1 MNHLHLKMLVI
12 QAVLEERCG
21 SVVEC
26 LTRDGG
32 IAGSSLTGNHA
43 EPVLFS

>member
-12 QAVLEERCG
+12 QAVLEECIA

-26 LTRDGG
+26 LTPE
-32 IAGSSLTGNHA
+32 AEVACSSLMGDA
-43 EPVLFS
+43 VLFS

>member
-12 QAVLEERCG
+12 QAVLEERTG

-26 LTRDGG
+26 LTQEAEV
-32 IAGSSLTGNHA
+32 AGSSPTGYA
-43 EPVLFS
+43 VLFS